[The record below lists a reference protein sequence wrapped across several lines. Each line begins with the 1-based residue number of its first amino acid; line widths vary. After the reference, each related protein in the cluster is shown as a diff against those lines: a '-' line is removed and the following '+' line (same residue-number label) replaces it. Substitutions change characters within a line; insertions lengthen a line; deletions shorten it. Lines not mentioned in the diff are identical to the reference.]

1 MRGDENGVRRV
12 VEDDQKTTRPGSS
25 PKAPSPQRNGP
36 PSNGNSNNVMY
47 RSKVLVV
54 PYVRN
59 STGPEGSLFLLVKDR
74 KFDEWTFISG
84 TCKKRNMEHPLACA
98 TRELREETKDA
109 IDIDLTTWPYRHVA
123 FNTSYYEPSP
133 QQLRNNTDIS
143 TTYHVYFLDIS
154 TYPRSPSQIVEEF
167 TQVKKIG
174 KQYNENIDIG
184 FFLLKDL
191 HTVKLWK
198 FISHI
203 VLTNVTLK
211 SIIDAL

>member
-1 MRGDENGVRRV
+1 MKGDGNGVRCV
-12 VEDDQKTTRPGSS
+12 DDEEDTTRPS
-25 PKAPSPQRNGP
+25 PSPTTPTSRNGP
-36 PSNGNSNNVMY
+36 SNNNNVLY

-59 STGPEGSLFLLVKDR
+59 GQNVLFLLVKDR

-133 QQLRNNTDIS
+133 QQLRNHTDIS

-154 TYPRSPSQIVEEF
+154 TYPRSPSQIVQEF
-167 TQVKKIG
+167 TEVKKIG
-174 KQYNENIDIG
+174 KHYNENVDIG

-191 HTVKLWK
+191 HTVKLWR

>member
-12 VEDDQKTTRPGSS
+12 VDMTRPGSS
-25 PKAPSPQRNGP
+25 PKAPSQQRNGP
-36 PSNGNSNNVMY
+36 SNSNNNNNNVMY

-54 PYVRN
+54 PYVRDPKGDPKGGN
-59 STGPEGSLFLLVKDR
+59 VLFLLVKDR

-109 IDIDLTTWPYRHVA
+109 IDIDLTKWPYRHVA

-133 QQLRNNTDIS
+133 QQLRNHTDIS

-167 TQVKKIG
+167 TEVKKIG

-191 HTVKLWK
+191 HTVKLWR